1 MFGRFHSGKSALQGN
16 LHTVQ
21 VQVCARKHGKH
32 RNRLFILIKKLV
44 EDLVGPVAVSRKNRL
59 GKVKDAGLQ
68 ILRYEL
74 IYRLRGNLTASRVGT
89 QLFQFVQ
96 HRLHIAAAKLYHAAG
111 IWLGYFASA
120 LFCAGT
126 DQFFH
131 LLRRA
136 AAKRHKHAEFSRFRE
151 KFLPVLVA
159 PLVKIK

>member
-1 MFGRFHSGKSALQGN
+1 MMKILDYLDDVMYYPILVVVLVIAGLYFTFKTRFLQ
-16 LHTVQ
+16 L
-21 VQVCARKHGKH
+21 
-32 RNRLFILIKKLV
+32 RLFKECISVVMEKPEKEGSISSFQALM
-44 EDLVGPVAVSRKNRL
+44 VS
-59 GKVKDAGLQ
+59 
-68 ILRYEL
+68 
-74 IYRLRGNLTASRVGT
+74 TASRVGT